1 MIWVGGKLRADSVVV
16 VVDSPAA
23 DVGLVVVAAAA
34 LARSLGPGDPAQSSA
49 T

>member
-1 MIWVGGKLRADSVVV
+1 MVVV
-16 VVDSPAA
+16 VVADSPAA
-23 DVGLVVVAAAA
+23 DVGLVVVAVAAAA